1 MIVEFFKDVT
11 EISGVDAIV
20 LFNNQNKVIESWSGS
35 KYNPGVFTE
44 MGESLL
50 HIFGLLEYLKYDMNE
65 LVVPFDK
72 GLLYA
77 RTHPKFYMVVL
88 AKLSV
93 EVPLVR
99 LAMNVCLKE
108 FEEDR
113 KVKKLLKKLSDNK
126 FFQIK
131 SITLDDTEKI
141 MLENILE
148 ESNGAK

>member
-1 MIVEFFKDVT
+1 
-11 EISGVDAIV
+11 
-20 LFNNQNKVIESWSGS
+20 
-35 KYNPGVFTE
+35 
-44 MGESLL
+44 
-50 HIFGLLEYLKYDMNE
+50 
-65 LVVPFDK
+65 VVPFDK

>member
-1 MIVEFFKDVT
+1 MIAEFFKDVT

-20 LFNNQNKVIESWSGS
+20 LFNNQNGVIESWSGS

>member
-1 MIVEFFKDVT
+1 MIAEFFKDVT

-20 LFNNQNKVIESWSGS
+20 LFNNQNGVIESWSSS

-148 ESNGAK
+148 ESNDAK

>member
-11 EISGVDAIV
+11 EIPGVDTIV
-20 LFNNQNKVIESWSGS
+20 LYNNQNGVIESWSSS
-35 KYNPGVFTE
+35 KYNTGVFNE
-44 MGESLL
+44 MGEALL

-65 LVVPFDK
+65 LAIPFDK

-77 RTHPKFYMVVL
+77 RNHPKFYIVVL
-88 AKLSV
+88 ARLSV
-93 EVPLVR
+93 EIPLVR

>member
-1 MIVEFFKDVT
+1 MIQEFFKDVT
-11 EISGVDAIV
+11 EIAGVDAIV
-20 LFNNQNKVIESWSGS
+20 LFNNQNGVIASWNGS
-35 KYNPGVFTE
+35 KYTAGVYSE
-44 MGESLL
+44 VGEALL

-77 RTHPKFYMVVL
+77 RTHPKFYVMVL
-88 AKLSV
+88 ARLSV

-99 LAMNVCLKE
+99 LAMNICLKE

-141 MLENILE
+141 MLDNILE
-148 ESNGAK
+148 ESNGAR